1 MVTSRQSRI
10 KNYCA
15 ENRLFALRG
24 IVTGVE
30 IRKPDFSNAAPT
42 SMEIP

>member
-1 MVTSRQSRI
+1 MVTNRQSRI
-10 KNYCA
+10 KNYFA

-30 IRKPDFSNAAPT
+30 IRKPDFSSGAD
-42 SMEIP
+42 